1 MPIYS
6 SLTFSL
12 LSAPV
17 NTSILDSPLSLFLMG
32 LYTNEMIMKDMQALL
47 SLELLSLII
56 IAVVVETHY
65 VTLAGQ
71 EFTTIILVLT
81 LECQD
86 YGSMPSC

>member
-1 MPIYS
+1 
-6 SLTFSL
+6 
-12 LSAPV
+12 
-17 NTSILDSPLSLFLMG
+17 
-32 LYTNEMIMKDMQALL
+32 MIMKDMQALL